1 MEFHYKCE
9 ERPECGLNDG
19 ATKIFL
25 NTRGTNPEEVSAE
38 LVELLH
44 FLENTTN
51 QVAEHK
57 TIDRIK
63 RIHKLVLNVNCLF

>member
-38 LVELLH
+38 LVEFLH
-44 FLENTTN
+44 YLENTTN
-51 QVAEHK
+51 QVADPPESPPLSLPSLWSPPE
-57 TIDRIK
+57 TE
-63 RIHKLVLNVNCLF
+63 L